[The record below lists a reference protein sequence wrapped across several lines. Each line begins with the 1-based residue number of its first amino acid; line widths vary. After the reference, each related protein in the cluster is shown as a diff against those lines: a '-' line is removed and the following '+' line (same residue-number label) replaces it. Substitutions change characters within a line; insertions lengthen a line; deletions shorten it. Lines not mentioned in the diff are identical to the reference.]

1 MAAIKALEQWCKSQC
16 DGYKDV
22 AITNMTS
29 SFRNGMAFCALIHK
43 YRPDLIDFES
53 LKKEDVFEN
62 NRLSSKAE
70 LKVLLLDGLV
80 ERGLRLIP
88 EAERSDESIVHA
100 TTPRRTETPADGP
113 PGAEP
118 PSSPGSVGG
127 ARRALRLA
135 RIKMEAEQKD
145 RDRSAEL
152 ELHIRRLEIEA
163 DKAVRLRRLEL
174 EAEGRLPSPTQ
185 RPGVAAP
192 ATALSPA
199 VHDSLDPDRPRSPGT
214 STRDRVCFYCREPG
228 HVIADCPTLRQKE
241 ECSAPNVQ
249 SIGLIQ
255 SGLVSLNGEAPDQRP
270 IRILRDTGGSQS
282 LILAS
287 ALPFSYRSYC
297 GYRSVLRGVEMGYRP
312 RPVHSVHVQSNL
324 VTGKFP
330 LAVVPALPIENV
342 DMILCND
349 LAGGMVFPPLLEAV
363 LSPLVCASD
372 RQMPTGCAVAHTR
385 PPEQC
390 GCSLPASP
398 VKPRVPPHFTPPAT
412 SAFQIA
418 EEKLGIPA
426 LLDAEDMVAL
436 RVPDRLSIL
445 TYVSQY
451 YNYFRG
457 RPPSGGVK
465 RPAEGSKEEPSK
477 RNLPV
482 VAKNFVSKNSIENR
496 TPAKHPGPT
505 SSKTPSNDA
514 QKTVLS
520 DSANN
525 SGTLNSKCVAC
536 KSHVHLV
543 QRHFVEGRLYHRSCF
558 KCSECSACSAF
569 IADSDQN
576 RTWRFSGSPK
586 TTHSST
592 PLVCALLS
600 AQSWPKTV
608 QSSTCF
614 HCLHSASTTCAL
626 DYVSS
631 EDTSSKGEVFP
642 KSRQCEYKNFYAVFV
657 KPQ

>member
-1 MAAIKALEQWCKSQC
+1 MATAFNLQAFLLHPSAEALERCKK
-16 DGYKDV
+16 KDLFEV
-22 AITNMTS
+22 AD
-29 SFRNGMAFCALIHK
+29 H
-43 YRPDLIDFES
+43 FEILYS
-53 LKKEDVFEN
+53 
-62 NRLSSKAE
+62 RQSSKAE

-113 PGAEP
+113 PGAEREFVEGDARP
-118 PSSPGSVGG
+118 EPPRTPPRYGPPSPAPSSPGSVGG

-241 ECSAPNVQ
+241 E
-249 SIGLIQ
+249 
-255 SGLVSLNGEAPDQRP
+255 
-270 IRILRDTGGSQS
+270 
-282 LILAS
+282 
-287 ALPFSYRSYC
+287 
-297 GYRSVLRGVEMGYRP
+297 SVLRGVEMGYRP

-412 SAFQIA
+412 SVRKHKARA
-418 EEKLGIPA
+418 TRLG
-426 LLDAEDMVAL
+426 
-436 RVPDRLSIL
+436 
-445 TYVSQY
+445 
-451 YNYFRG
+451 
-457 RPPSGGVK
+457 SG
-465 RPAEGSKEEPSK
+465 E
-477 RNLPV
+477 
-482 VAKNFVSKNSIENR
+482 
-496 TPAKHPGPT
+496 
-505 SSKTPSNDA
+505 
-514 QKTVLS
+514 
-520 DSANN
+520 
-525 SGTLNSKCVAC
+525 
-536 KSHVHLV
+536 
-543 QRHFVEGRLYHRSCF
+543 RHFQHHGE
-558 KCSECSACSAF
+558 
-569 IADSDQN
+569 
-576 RTWRFSGSPK
+576 RFGSR
-586 TTHSST
+586 
-592 PLVCALLS
+592 
-600 AQSWPKTV
+600 
-608 QSSTCF
+608 
-614 HCLHSASTTCAL
+614 SASF
-626 DYVSS
+626 SS
-631 EDTSSKGEVFP
+631 RP
-642 KSRQCEYKNFYAVFV
+642 
-657 KPQ
+657 